1 MNSPRVRKVAADAG
15 YPFGKNTNRV
25 DAFSDEMR
33 LALERGD
40 AVKLAGFGGFPVTRQ
55 GATPGPQPEDRRRN
69 PYQGASCRYF
79 SRQRQVKGGCW
90 TSARAEA
97 DMSVEYVSR
106 LL

>member
-40 AVKLAGFGGFPVTRQ
+40 AVKLAGFGVFQLRDKAPR
-55 GATPGPQPEDRRRN
+55 PGRN
-69 PYQGASCRYF
+69 PKSGEEDLIKAHRGVIF
-79 SRQRQVKGGCW
+79 HA
-90 TSARAEA
+90 SARLKAAVGQAPE
-97 DMSVEYVSR
+97 
-106 LL
+106 LKPI